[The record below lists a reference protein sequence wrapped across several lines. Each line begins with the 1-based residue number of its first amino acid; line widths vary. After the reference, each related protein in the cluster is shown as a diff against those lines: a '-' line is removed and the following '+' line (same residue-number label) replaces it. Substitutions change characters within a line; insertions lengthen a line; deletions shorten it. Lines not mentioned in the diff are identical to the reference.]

1 MVARIGRS
9 RLALTGV
16 LALCLAAPLL
26 QGAAAGDVNGS
37 GKFWPFHHTPVRVE
51 FGDDLDNSWER
62 YFKKALDQWNQS
74 DVVQGK
80 SVHGS
85 TNPASCKPKDG
96 TVQVCNGKYGQNTG
110 WLGLTQL
117 SYKGNQITA
126 ATVQMN
132 DSFFDTSPYNS
143 SKSAKQHTMC
153 HELGHAFG
161 LDHVTYKS
169 CMNPDDNA
177 VFQDTKPSHR
187 DFKTLDNIYSKK
199 NQKAASAAAVGPTGV
214 LSLPQAALDPHETV
228 TTRQQPDGTT
238 LVTYIEWAPTAP

>member
-16 LALCLAAPLL
+16 LAICLTAPLI

-62 YFKKALDQWNQS
+62 YFKKALDKWNDS

-85 TNPASCKPKDG
+85 TNPASCNPKDG
-96 TVQVCNGKYGQNTG
+96 TVQVCNGKYGTDDG

-117 SYKGNQITA
+117 SFTGDRITA
-126 ATVQMN
+126 ATVQVN
-132 DSFFDTSPYNS
+132 DSFFDSSPYNT
-143 SKSAKQHTMC
+143 SKAAKQHTIC

-187 DFKTLDNIYSKK
+187 DFKTLDRIYSKK
-199 NQKAASAAAVGPTGV
+199 NQKVASTAAVGPSGV
-214 LSLPQAALDPHETV
+214 LTLPQAALDSHETV
-228 TTRQQPDGTT
+228 ASQCRADGTT
-238 LVTYIEWAPTAP
+238 VVSYFEWAPAAP